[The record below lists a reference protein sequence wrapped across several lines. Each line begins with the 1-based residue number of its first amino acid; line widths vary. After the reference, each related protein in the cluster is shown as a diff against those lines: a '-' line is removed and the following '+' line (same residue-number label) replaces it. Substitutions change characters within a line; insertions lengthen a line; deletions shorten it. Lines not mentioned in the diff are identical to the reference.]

1 MFVNLY
7 PPESHHFFPNMIV
20 PYGFSV
26 GDFTAALELIGTVI
40 DALHAAGDSSRRY
53 RGLIRELYSLETA
66 LREVKRIELHEF
78 QSAEKIA
85 LQFAASQCQLTID
98 EFWMRIVKYQPYL
111 GNPNGR
117 ASRAKEAW
125 MKVRWAVFKQE
136 EMDSFRT
143 ELRSHTGSIQ
153 LLIQASLM

>member
-1 MFVNLY
+1 MSVAF
-7 PPESHHFFPNMIV
+7 
-20 PYGFSV
+20 GFSV
-26 GDFTAALELIGTVI
+26 GDFIAALELIGTII

-66 LREVKRIELHEF
+66 LREVKRIELHES

-85 LQFAASQCQLTID
+85 LQFAASQCQLSID

-111 GNPNGR
+111 SPNGR

-136 EMDSFRT
+136 EMDNFRT
-143 ELRSHTGSIQ
+143 KLRSHTGSIQ